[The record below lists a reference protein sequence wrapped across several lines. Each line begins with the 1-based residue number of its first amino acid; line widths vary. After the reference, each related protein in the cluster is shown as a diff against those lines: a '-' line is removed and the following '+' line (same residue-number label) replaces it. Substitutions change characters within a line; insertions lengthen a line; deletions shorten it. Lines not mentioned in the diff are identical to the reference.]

1 MDLFEGR
8 GVRGERKERVLQQ
21 HKRDGAQALK
31 TGKKEG
37 MPLLLVHKSKRASGC
52 RCLPEVCSSIRVL
65 CHAPSAV
72 GERPYATHPTSA
84 HTTHKHTPT
93 HKHTHATEVRADR
106 PRRHKPRRER

>member
-72 GERPYATHPTSA
+72 GERQMLPRQTKRTAG
-84 HTTHKHTPT
+84 
-93 HKHTHATEVRADR
+93 RAVIALR
-106 PRRHKPRRER
+106 P